1 MFCKRLINCPSLQ
14 LLKTSFVYRP
24 QAIPPI
30 NLFRKMSTVGK
41 PIECKAAI
49 SYKPKAPLVIDTITV
64 DPPKAH
70 EVRIKIVNT
79 AICHTDAYTLS
90 GNDSE
95 GMFPCILG
103 HEGSGIVESV
113 GPDVTTVKVGDH
125 VIPLYTAECGVCK
138 FCKSGKTNLCGSVR
152 ATQGKGVMP
161 DGTVRFHNSKGEALY
176 HFMGCSTF
184 SEYTVV
190 ADVSVVAIDPTAPLE
205 SVCLL
210 GCGVT
215 TGYGAAIK
223 TADVQKGD
231 TVAVFGAGTV
241 GLSVVQGA
249 QSREASKIIVVDIND
264 NKETVSRQFGA
275 TDFVNPTKLPEGQ
288 TIVDKLIEMTDGGLE
303 FTFDCTGNV
312 QVMRNALEACH
323 KGWGQSIIIGVAD
336 AGKEISTRPF
346 QLVTGR
352 VWKGSAFGGIKGR
365 SEMGGLIK
373 DYQNKKL
380 KVDEFITARRTFD
393 EINEGFEDLHN
404 GTCLRTVL
412 KF

>member
-1 MFCKRLINCPSLQ
+1 
-14 LLKTSFVYRP
+14 
-24 QAIPPI
+24 
-30 NLFRKMSTVGK
+30 MSTVGK
-41 PIECKAAI
+41 PITCQAAVA
-49 SYKPKAPLVIDTITV
+49 YEAAKPLVVEEIVV

-70 EVRIKIVNT
+70 EVRIKIINT
-79 AICHTDAYTLS
+79 AVCHTDAYTLS
-90 GNDSE
+90 GVDPE
-95 GMFPCILG
+95 GLFPCVLG

-113 GPDVTTVKVGDH
+113 GDNVTTVKPGDH
-125 VIPLYTAECGVCK
+125 VVALYTAECGKCK
-138 FCKSGKTNLCGSVR
+138 FCLSGKTNLCGSVR

-161 DGTVRFHNSKGEALY
+161 DGTPRFHNKKGEPLY

-190 ADVSVVAIDPTAPLE
+190 ADVSVVAIDPTAPLD

-223 TADVQKGD
+223 TANVQKGD

-249 QSREASKIIVVDIND
+249 KSRGASKIIVVDINND
-264 NKETVSRQFGA
+264 KKEWSAEFGA
-275 TDFVNPTKLPEGQ
+275 TDFVNPSELPEGQ
-288 TIVDKLIEMTDGGLE
+288 DIVSKLVEMTDGGLD

-312 QVMRNALEACH
+312 NVMRDALEACH
-323 KGWGQSIIIGVAD
+323 KGWGQSIIIGVAA

-373 DYQNKKL
+373 DYQNGSL
-380 KVDEFITARRTFD
+380 KVDEFITNRRPFV
-393 EINEGFEDLHN
+393 EINDAFEELHHGN
-404 GTCLRTVL
+404 CLRTVL
-412 KF
+412 SFK